1 MSAKNIFFGSD
12 ARAKMLTG
20 VNKLA
25 DAVKVTLG
33 PKGRNVVIDKSFGA
47 PRITKDGVSVAKE
60 IELKDKFENMG
71 AQMVRDVANKTNDTA
86 GDGTTTA
93 TVLTQAIATEGMKA
107 VAAGMNPMD
116 LKRGVDIA
124 VDNIVNSIQ
133 SKSKAIKTDKE
144 VAQVF
149 SLLMVVVAVSP
160 IIAPTLGGLITIQ
173 LGWRW
178 VFASLSILTLL
189 VFIGSYFKLPH
200 GKPANPQHSLRLKP
214 VLKNYREVLL
224 DKQFAVYAISGSIA
238 YAGIYSYLS
247 GSPHIYLEL
256 FAVSKT
262 EYSIIFA
269 IIAAGLIGS
278 SQINNLILKKKETA
292 QVVPVAQVFQCLL
305 SVALVAISYF
315 EVGGLYLTTVFIFLY
330 MCYLGFIFPNASAL
344 SLVRLGHTAGN
355 ASAMLG
361 AIQMVMGAIGSALVS
376 YFQARTDLA
385 MYLVMCSVAFLA
397 FALLISGT
405 KSLKSAY
412 HLAEK

>member
-1 MSAKNIFFGSD
+1 MSEVKTRKSPGLILILGL
-12 ARAKMLTG
+12 LT
-20 VNKLA
+20 A
-25 DAVKVTLG
+25 LG
-33 PKGRNVVIDKSFGA
+33 P
-47 PRITKDGVSVAKE
+47 
-60 IELKDKFENMG
+60 
-71 AQMVRDVANKTNDTA
+71 
-86 GDGTTTA
+86 
-93 TVLTQAIATEGMKA
+93 IATDIYLPAFE
-107 VAAGMNPMD
+107 
-116 LKRGVDIA
+116 DIA
-124 VDNIVNSIQ
+124 VKLNTHISTISYTLSSFFIGLSIGQ
-133 SKSKAIKTDKE
+133 LIYGPMLERFGRKKPIYLGLVIYFLASLGCALSADIYILIGLRFFQAVGACAGMVAARALVRDLFEDKE

-214 VLKNYREVLL
+214 VLKNYRQVLL

-315 EVGGLYLTTVFIFLY
+315 EVGGLYLTTVLIFLY
-330 MCYLGFIFPNASAL
+330 MCCLGFIFPNASAL